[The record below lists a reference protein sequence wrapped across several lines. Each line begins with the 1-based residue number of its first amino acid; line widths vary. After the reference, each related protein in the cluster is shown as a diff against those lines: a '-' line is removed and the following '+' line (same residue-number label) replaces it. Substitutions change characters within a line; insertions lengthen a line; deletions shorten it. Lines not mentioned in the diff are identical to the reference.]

1 MRMGL
6 ETRFA
11 VLAAGVLLL
20 AGCGSEAIDAGTA
33 GDFQAEVRTIASTAA
48 AGDPAGA
55 IVLAQRLKGEVD
67 DARAAGAVTEDR
79 ATLIGMRID
88 ALVASLDA
96 GQVPADATPPVP
108 APSDDASDGEAPED
122 GATGEDPAEQ
132 APADPAPAEEPA
144 DPAPATA
151 PAETTEPPA
160 PVPAPVEE
168 GDGEGDGESGDTGS
182 EDTGADPAPGN
193 SGGNAADPAEQ
204 QRKAEEKAR
213 EAAEKAAE
221 RARDKG
227 KGENGGN

>member
-1 MRMGL
+1 MGL

-88 ALVASLDA
+88 ALVASLGA

-168 GDGEGDGESGDTGS
+168 GDGESGDTGS